1 MLGIGHRVSIAE
13 AATIA
18 FLAVLG
24 GCAQGSIVPPPP
36 IAYQRPAHPV
46 RNASRP
52 RMPPQA
58 PGQNAA
64 EPASAPALSEE
75 DKASLFQRFDAW
87 ENERA
92 STPAPVPSPVA
103 GAESNP

>member
-1 MLGIGHRVSIAE
+1 
-13 AATIA
+13 
-18 FLAVLG
+18 
-24 GCAQGSIVPPPP
+24 
-36 IAYQRPAHPV
+36 
-46 RNASRP
+46 
-52 RMPPQA
+52 MPPQA

-103 GAESNP
+103 GAESSP